1 MNIDSFFHVTT
12 AALAHLPDGAAI
24 INTSSINGRL
34 RGKNT
39 LMEYAATKCGCP
51 RPRADSLNASTQTSS
66 KVLAEVFGF
75 VSVRPNRPGWP
86 R

>member
-24 INTSSINGRL
+24 INTSSINGL

-51 RPRADSLNASTQTSS
+51 SPSQLFERVDANLVEGLGGSFRVRLRSS
-66 KVLAEVFGF
+66 Q
-75 VSVRPNRPGWP
+75 
-86 R
+86 